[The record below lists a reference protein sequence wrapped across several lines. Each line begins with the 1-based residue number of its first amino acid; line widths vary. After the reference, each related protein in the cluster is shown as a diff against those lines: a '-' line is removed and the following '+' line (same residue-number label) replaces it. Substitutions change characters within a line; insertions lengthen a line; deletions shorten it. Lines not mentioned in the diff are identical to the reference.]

1 MKQIVADIRSIRTL
15 TIKAKIGILSATARC
30 QKMSWDTV
38 LRMSAFFVLS
48 AVFYFFLG
56 ISPANASPHPWHTL
70 TPSQQEA
77 LAPLSQQWNSLPEA
91 QQQSMLNVAKHYPE
105 LGAEEKQRFLSRLG
119 AWSKLTPEQRQ
130 AARDKYRA
138 FSQVPEDKREQVRQM
153 VREEQAK

>member
-1 MKQIVADIRSIRTL
+1 MKQAVPNCPARPCAISAQT
-15 TIKAKIGILSATARC
+15 GIPSATTGI
-30 QKMSWDTV
+30 QTMSWNTAWRASV
-38 LRMSAFFVLS
+38 
-48 AVFYFFLG
+48 FFLL
-56 ISPANASPHPWHTL
+56 PAIFCLALGVSSAAAAPQPWHSL

-77 LAPLSQQWNSLPEA
+77 LAPLSQQWNGLPEA

-105 LGAEEKQRFLSRLG
+105 LSTEEKQRFLSRLG

>member
-1 MKQIVADIRSIRTL
+1 MKQIVADIRSTCTL
-15 TIKAKIGILSATARC
+15 TIKAKAGIFSDTASC
-30 QKMSWDTV
+30 QKVSWDTA
-38 LRMSAFFVLS
+38 LQMSAFFLLS
-48 AVFYFFLG
+48 AAFCFSLG
-56 ISPANASPHPWHTL
+56 ISPANASPHPWHAL

-77 LAPLSQQWNSLPEA
+77 LAPLSQQWSSLPEA

-105 LGAEEKQRFLSRLG
+105 LGAKEKQRFLSRLG
-119 AWSKLTPEQRQ
+119 AWSQLTPKQRQ